1 MSILNGIKSLGFGA
15 VFALGPSLALA
26 QTCAQDFDFVAP
38 IGHAQGAANVATL
51 KKGLGAAGKGDF
63 DTFMS
68 IAADPYIQHSPDL
81 PDGWKPVWDLTT
93 NRSDGFSSKMI
104 PWIAPGGFM
113 DNGNYLVMFREVDH
127 GDGKGAQKK
136 FDLMYFD
143 EDGLYAEH
151 WDMAQTLSKTTASGR
166 SETETAKEFIDT
178 PVSYDAATEEAN
190 RRIVAT
196 FLNLAFNAGQ
206 LELALDLYVSPDYVQ
221 HNPLIPDGI
230 KHVAEAF
237 AAGKI
242 PALCYDIQHVLVQ
255 NDLVFVYSKV
265 TSSAGISAVVDL
277 IRVRD
282 GILVEHWDVVQAVPA
297 DADMPHDNG
306 MF

>member
-1 MSILNGIKSLGFGA
+1 MIKI
-15 VFALGPSLALA
+15 VGPTLIATFIAGTVAA
-26 QTCAQDFDFVAP
+26 QTCEQDFEFVAP
-38 IGHAQGAANVATL
+38 VGHDKGPSMVATL
-51 KKGLGAAGKGDF
+51 KKGLGAAAKGDF

-93 NRSDGFSSKMI
+93 NREANFTSKMI
-104 PWIAPGGFM
+104 PWIAPGGFL

-127 GDGKGAQKK
+127 GEGPSKK

-151 WDMAQTLSKTTASGR
+151 WDMAQKMSETTASGR
-166 SETETAKEFIDT
+166 SETATAAQFTDN
-178 PVSYDAATEEAN
+178 PVSYDLDTEEAN
-190 RRIVAT
+190 RRLVAS
-196 FLNLAFNAGQ
+196 FLNLAFNGGQ
-206 LELALDLYVSPDYVQ
+206 LETALNLYVSPDYVQ
-221 HNPLIPDGI
+221 HNPLIPDGTQPVI
-230 KHVAEAF
+230 DAF

-242 PALCYDIQHVLVQ
+242 PSLCYDIQFVLTQ
-255 NDLVFVYSKV
+255 NDIVWVYSKV
-265 TSSAGISAVVDL
+265 TSAQGVSAVVDM

-282 GILVEHWDVVQAVPA
+282 GKMVEHWDVVQTVP
-297 DADMPHDNG
+297 DKMPHDNG